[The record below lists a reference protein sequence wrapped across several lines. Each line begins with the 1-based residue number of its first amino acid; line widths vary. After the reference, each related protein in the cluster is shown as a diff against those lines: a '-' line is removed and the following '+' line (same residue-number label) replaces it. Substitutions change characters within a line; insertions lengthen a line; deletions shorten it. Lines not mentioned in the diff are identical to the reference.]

1 VVRGVSILS
10 LLAAVLVAGWL
21 LTAQQRSG
29 AAEPSQVVDQARQAA
44 TGLTF
49 QQAQIQLEQFHA
61 RNGTYA
67 GASTAGSGATLA
79 RADDSS
85 YCIQATAGGTT
96 SHLAGPGG
104 TPAAGSC

>member
-21 LTAQQRSG
+21 LTSQQRGG
-29 AAEPSQVVDQARQAA
+29 AAKQSQVVDQARQAA
-44 TGLTF
+44 TSLTF
-49 QQAQIQLEQFHA
+49 QQAQVQLEQFHA
-61 RNGTYA
+61 LNGTYA
-67 GASTAGSGATLA
+67 GASTAGSGATLV
-79 RADDSS
+79 RADASS
-85 YCIQATAGGTT
+85 YCIQVTAGGST